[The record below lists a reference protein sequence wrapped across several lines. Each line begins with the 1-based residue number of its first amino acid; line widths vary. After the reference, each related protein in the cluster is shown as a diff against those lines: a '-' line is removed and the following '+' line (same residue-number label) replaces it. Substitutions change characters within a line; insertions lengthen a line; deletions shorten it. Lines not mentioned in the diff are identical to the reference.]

1 MTEATVGRGSEIAGI
16 RETGF
21 EVSSGAGPATR
32 EETVGFGFWV
42 FLLSDIVVFATFFAA
57 FAVLRDAID
66 GGPDARKLFDLST
79 VAWETTFL
87 LLSSFACGLASLA
100 VTLRKTAAAVA
111 GFAAVL
117 VLGGLFLKLEISEF
131 ARFVALGAG
140 PSRSASLSAFFSL
153 VGAHGLHVAGGL
165 LWMLTLVA
173 QLLTQGYRDRIDTRL
188 FCFAL
193 FWHALDLVWIGVFTI
208 VYLMG
213 MLR

>member
-1 MTEATVGRGSEIAGI
+1 MTEVLARRGGEIEGI
-16 RETGF
+16 GETGF
-21 EVSSGAGPATR
+21 EISSGLGPASR

-57 FAVLRDAID
+57 FAVLRNATD
-66 GGPDARKLFDLST
+66 GGPDARRLFDLDT
-79 VAWETTFL
+79 VVWETTFL

-100 VTLRKTAAAVA
+100 VAQRRTAAAVG

-117 VLGGLFLKLEISEF
+117 ILGGLFLKLELGEF
-131 ARFVALGAG
+131 SRLLALGAS
-140 PSRSASLSAFFSL
+140 PSRSAFLSAFFSL
-153 VGAHGLHVAGGL
+153 VGAHGLHVATGL
-165 LWMLTLVA
+165 LWMTTLVA
-173 QLLTQGYRDRIDTRL
+173 QLLTQGYRDRLDTRL

-213 MLR
+213 VLG

>member
-1 MTEATVGRGSEIAGI
+1 MTEALARGGSEINSIA
-16 RETGF
+16 ETGF

-42 FLLSDIVVFATFFAA
+42 FLLSDIVAFATFFAA
-57 FAVLRDAID
+57 FAVLRDATD
-66 GGPDARKLFDLST
+66 GGPDARKLFDLQT
-79 VAWETTFL
+79 VAWETAFL

-100 VTLRKTAAAVA
+100 LTQRKTVAAIA
-111 GFAAVL
+111 GFAALL
-117 VLGGLFLKLEISEF
+117 VFGGLFLSLELGEF
-131 ARFVALGAG
+131 SRLLAQGAS
-140 PSRSASLSAFFSL
+140 PSRSAFLSAFFSL
-153 VGAHGLHVAGGL
+153 VGAHGLHVAAGL
-165 LWMLTLVA
+165 LWMMALVA
-173 QLLTQGYRDRIDTRL
+173 QLFTQGYRDRLDTRF